1 MFSKQPDSRKQ
12 KREAE
17 EIDIKATGTDTKE
30 ESTKALINTASE
42 EFEDV
47 ISHWKELLPSAL
59 GCVASVAGNKRQS

>member
-17 EIDIKATGTDTKE
+17 EDNITVSQNDTKE
-30 ESTKALINTASE
+30 DATKDLIDTASE

-59 GCVASVAGNKRQS
+59 GCVASLAGNISLC